1 MTSSFRRALGRAVAV
16 SSFAGLMLLGS
27 STVASAHDQL
37 IDSVPGGD
45 RRLEQAPVEIRLEF
59 SAEVM
64 DVGAAVVVADATGE
78 DRATGAP
85 VVDGQVV
92 TVPLEPDLP
101 DGGYT
106 VRWRVVSSD
115 GHPITGSIPF
125 GVRDDP
131 PSASPTAPSAT
142 SSTTADPQGPQAG
155 AEGSTAAS
163 GDGPLRT
170 VLVAAAGAGI
180 AAGVYAVVLVVRR
193 RALTRAR

>member
-1 MTSSFRRALGRAVAV
+1 V
-16 SSFAGLMLLGS
+16 SSFAGLLVLGS

-131 PSASPTAPSAT
+131 PSASPAAPSAT
-142 SSTTADPQGPQAG
+142 SSTSAAPQGALT
-155 AEGSTAAS
+155 ATEGSTAAS

>member
-1 MTSSFRRALGRAVAV
+1 MTSSLRHALGRAVAV

-37 IDSVPGGD
+37 IDSVPEGD
-45 RRLEQAPVEIRLEF
+45 QRLEQAPVEIRLEF

-64 DVGAAVVVADATGE
+64 DVGAAVVVADAAGE
-78 DRATGAP
+78 DQAAGAP
-85 VVDGQVV
+85 VIAGRVV
-92 TVPLEPDLP
+92 TVPLEPGLP

-115 GHPITGSIPF
+115 GHPIAGSIPF

-131 PSASPTAPSAT
+131 PSASPAAPDAT

-193 RALTRAR
+193 RALARAR